1 MFAHTD
7 ANAVV
12 VPTVDSRRGST
23 QPLDDAEVRAR
34 SEQRQQAYLAFIA
47 ELEAS
52 SPEVEICEDTDDAGI
67 A

>member
-1 MFAHTD
+1 M
-7 ANAVV
+7 
-12 VPTVDSRRGST
+12 PTVDSRRGST